1 MVTFCCET
9 EPVSDNRFPP
19 AHSVGGQALHEPGG
33 AAPSALRLLVVC
45 CLVAGSGLL
54 LVVTGSFLPWVVS
67 GSVRRS
73 SYAIVGLIDRLGV
86 AGDGVIGVLIR
97 NWPLAGVLFMTPVLA
112 GCLRWW
118 RTAGVLGVLVGLTS
132 GVLAFGVLLLTT
144 GMGGLGVR
152 LDPVGPAV
160 MAAGAILV
168 LLGGVA
174 LASRAFSPVRRGH
187 TRPNATH
194 QS

>member
-1 MVTFCCET
+1 
-9 EPVSDNRFPP
+9 
-19 AHSVGGQALHEPGG
+19 
-33 AAPSALRLLVVC
+33 
-45 CLVAGSGLL
+45 
-54 LVVTGSFLPWVVS
+54 
-67 GSVRRS
+67 
-73 SYAIVGLIDRLGV
+73 
-86 AGDGVIGVLIR
+86 
-97 NWPLAGVLFMTPVLA
+97 MTPVLA